1 MHVSLGVNCIQ
12 GIGYGEEAEGQRV
25 YFDSFRLRPSL
36 REAAQTLGDAARSLL
51 LQRSTTSLCYQANDY
66 AQDKLKASR
75 SVTRREYKITSF
87 SSAPSPLVP
96 IPLHPIPNTQ
106 HPAPRLRKQAS
117 LTLNNGFWFKIFD
130 TGTPKAL

>member
-12 GIGYGEEAEGQRV
+12 GIGYGEEAEGQRA

-36 REAAQTLGDAARSLL
+36 REAGCTTLRDAARSLL
-51 LQRSTTSLCYQANDY
+51 LQRSTTSLCYHANDY

-75 SVTRREYKITSF
+75 SVTRGEYKITSF
-87 SSAPSPLVP
+87 SSAPSPHSP
-96 IPLHPIPNTQ
+96 TSNSQQ